1 MAASIH
7 ACVTDIMS
15 PVAVNHLQV
24 RVDENEVGVT
34 LLDAVRLLQ
43 TVPRPDVVLEPLHRL
58 LYNVAQG

>member
-1 MAASIH
+1 MAASRH

-24 RVDENEVGVT
+24 RVDENEVRVT